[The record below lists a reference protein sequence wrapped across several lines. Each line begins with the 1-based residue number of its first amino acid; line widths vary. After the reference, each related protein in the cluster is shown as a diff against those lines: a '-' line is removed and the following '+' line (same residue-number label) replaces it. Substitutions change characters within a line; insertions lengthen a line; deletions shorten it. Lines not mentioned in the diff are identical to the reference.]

1 MRFIQ
6 VSMHKLKTSLQ
17 NIIIT
22 NTLVTVQKYFDTYTK
37 SFKRENKIIYRLNL
51 LLHITMTI
59 I

>member
-22 NTLVTVQKYFDTYTK
+22 NTIVTVQKYFDTYTK